1 MTDLAAPRGVDSGEG
16 RTRRDRARRGAAR
29 AGEATRSQHSE
40 GGQMTDTAAN
50 AIGAQ
55 LRAYMPDEASVEE
68 ATTTALRIAIRRGM
82 LPPGLRLRQEDL
94 AEQLGVSRI
103 PLRDAFRRL
112 EAEGLVEIEGRRG
125 ARVRS
130 LSADDVAEIYELLIM
145 IEVPLM
151 RLAVRNLDAD
161 AMGRVLE
168 LSERMDAV
176 SRDDEVGRLSRKAFY
191 GELYRHSGRPR
202 IRNLVLQL
210 RDDVH
215 RYHVLKNIGASL
227 HAHAQLRDCIR
238 NRNADGAAAEMR
250 RHLRMSRDDLVAV
263 LRREE
268 RARDNGA
275 RPGRQRS

>member
-1 MTDLAAPRGVDSGEG
+1 
-16 RTRRDRARRGAAR
+16 
-29 AGEATRSQHSE
+29 
-40 GGQMTDTAAN
+40 MTDTPAN
-50 AIGAQ
+50 GIGAQ
-55 LRAYMPDEASVEE
+55 LRAYMPGDASVEE
-68 ATTTALRIAIRRGM
+68 ATTMALRIAIRRGM

-145 IEVPLM
+145 IEVSLM
-151 RLAVRNLDAD
+151 RLAVRNLNAE
-161 AMGRVLE
+161 AMERVLE
-168 LSERMDAV
+168 LSEHMDAV
-176 SRDDEVGRLSRKAFY
+176 SQDDEVGRLSRKAFY

-227 HAHAQLRDCIR
+227 HAHAQLRECIR
-238 NRNADGAAAEMR
+238 NRDAEGAAAEMR

-275 RPGRQRS
+275 RRARQRV

>member
-1 MTDLAAPRGVDSGEG
+1 MPGGST
-16 RTRRDRARRGAAR
+16 RTQNAK
-29 AGEATRSQHSE
+29 
-40 GGQMTDTAAN
+40 GGWMTDTAVTG
-50 AIGAQ
+50 IGAH
-55 LRAYMPDEASVEE
+55 LRQYMTAESSVEE

-82 LPPGLRLRQEDL
+82 LQPGLRLRQEDL

-151 RLAVRNLDAD
+151 RLAVRNLDAV
-161 AMGRVLE
+161 AMKQVLE
-168 LSERMDAV
+168 LSEQMDV
-176 SRDDEVGRLSRKAFY
+176 TPQDDEVGRLSRKAFY
-191 GELYRHSGRPR
+191 GELYRHGGRPR

-227 HAHAQLRDCIR
+227 HAHAQLRECIR
-238 NRNADGAAAEMR
+238 AKDAEGAAAEMR

-268 RARDNGA
+268 RARDNGT
-275 RPGRQRS
+275 RRGRQRT